1 MKSVKIIASV
11 VLLAG
16 GSVVSSGQ
24 TVSPRVF
31 SPGEESAWAPPVDV
45 WLDQASYDYGA
56 RIRPYFST
64 EPGAYVTIV
73 RVTSD
78 GELRVLYPRRPS
90 SQRPYVIGQM
100 VNNRVPY
107 SGDPTFN
114 LYESTGIGFV
124 FALASYDRFDYSYFT
139 SGGEWSIA
147 RLASSG
153 RYGDPFEII
162 RRFVDRTLSDRS
174 EHSVDYASYEVQAR
188 GIRSRYATR
197 YGWSTYNDY
206 YDACVTAF
214 GLRYTSYCQGY
225 NFGYYGQVIYVP
237 PRTPSPSTPSAP
249 RAPREPRVKPL
260 VPDPMVPYV
269 PLEKQPVE
277 GRFLANDRREAAAAD
292 RRERMVRDA
301 SPRVEMRARSSEP
314 RNEAPRAEPQRAEP
328 RPEPPR
334 AQPQTPARV
343 EVRNEPPPQPVQR
356 AEPVRI
362 EQRPVK
368 KDSDQAPS
376 KQ

>member
-1 MKSVKIIASV
+1 MKSVGIIASV

-16 GSVVSSGQ
+16 GSVVSSAQ

-31 SPGEESAWAPPVDV
+31 SPGEESAWAPPVDL

-124 FALASYDRFDYSYFT
+124 FAIASYDRFDYSYFR
-139 SGGEWSIA
+139 SGGEWSIV

-162 RRFVDRTLSDRS
+162 RRFVDHTLSDRS
-174 EHSVDYASYEVQAR
+174 EYSIDYASYEVQAG
-188 GIRSRYATR
+188 GIRSRYASR
-197 YGWSTYNDY
+197 YRWSTFDDY
-206 YDACVTAF
+206 YDVCMTAF
-214 GLRYTSYCQGY
+214 GLRYTSYCLGY
-225 NFGYYGQVIYVP
+225 NFGYYGQVIFVP
-237 PRTPSPSTPSAP
+237 PRTPSPSTPNAP
-249 RAPREPRVKPL
+249 RGPRVKPL

-277 GRFLANDRREAAAAD
+277 GRFPASDPREAVAAE
-292 RRERMVRDA
+292 RRERMLRDV
-301 SPRVEMRARSSEP
+301 SPRVEMRARTS
-314 RNEAPRAEPQRAEP
+314 EPQRAEP

-343 EVRNEPPPQPVQR
+343 EIRNEPRPQPVQR
-356 AEPVRI
+356 AEPVRT
-362 EQRPVK
+362 ERPVQ